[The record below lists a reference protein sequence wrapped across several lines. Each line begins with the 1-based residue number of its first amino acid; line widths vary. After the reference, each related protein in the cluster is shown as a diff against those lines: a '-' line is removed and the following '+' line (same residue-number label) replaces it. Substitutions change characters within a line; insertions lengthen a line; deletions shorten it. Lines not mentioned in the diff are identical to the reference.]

1 MRYPFV
7 IDLTDDRFE
16 IKHFFLLW
24 IYVHKIVI
32 QTSIKKKKF
41 SNQRKATCHSSL
53 DMSLS

>member
-41 SNQRKATCHSSL
+41 SRKATCHSSL